1 MVDSVNRS
9 EAVVV
14 PTQTEELRGLE
25 QADRVSRGYDTSN
38 SVSARTGGGLVQL
51 PPGASDAPTIPEP
64 DSEITGEVGDLQK
77 QVAQQTAANLRGQ
90 IGGNFGE
97 GPASITNTYPE
108 LVTPAVGN
116 TVLEIDDKL
125 SKLSEASPE
134 TLSNINGAL
143 GRLHAE
149 NRQGTLTTD
158 KLDQIL
164 AEINANLEDNSV
176 KYSENKIEIASQDAQ
191 QRHASNIEHI
201 REHIDD
207 ANSASKANSDTIF
220 LKSLAFI
227 FPPVALWEWA
237 LEIDRDVNPGK
248 DNSNISIFSK
258 SEIDYMEKQERDSE
272 AQRNRQANSHVLFR
286 PPVQSSG
293 NSEQTDNH
301 QPDSDDNQQP
311 SEAIDEAGSSSS
323 SVGDAT
329 EGIQIASEGMDH
341 FERRKLLLQALQE
354 SAESEEAKN
363 KLQEAIN
370 ALESG
375 DPALAEEILG
385 GFTDSL
391 GLENS
396 LGDSVSTSTDDT
408 APPPLP
414 EEVPEIGENNQELT
428 PPSEE
433 VTPDAVQNE
442 QPESPPAAPDLTQF
456 VSNISNVPEEVLS
469 SQQDAASEQG
479 LIRRHNSV

>member
-9 EAVVV
+9 EGVVV
-14 PTQTEELRGLE
+14 PTQTEALKELD
-25 QADRVSRGYDTSN
+25 QADRVSRGYDTGN

-64 DSEITGEVGDLQK
+64 DSEVTGEVGDLKK

-90 IGGNFGE
+90 IGGTFGE
-97 GPASITNTYPE
+97 SPISITSTHPE

-116 TVLEIDDKL
+116 TVLEID
-125 SKLSEASPE
+125 SKLSRLSDASPE
-134 TLSNINGAL
+134 VLSDINSSL
-143 GRLHAE
+143 NQLHRE
-149 NRQGTLTTD
+149 HREGTLTSD
-158 KLDQIL
+158 KLDEIL
-164 AEINANLEDNSV
+164 AQISASLEDSSV

-201 REHIDD
+201 REHIEEAD
-207 ANSASKANSDTIF
+207 SAKADSGIIF
-220 LKSLAFI
+220 LKSLALV
-227 FPPVALWEWA
+227 FPPVLLWETA

-248 DNSNISIFSK
+248 DNSQISIFSK
-258 SEIDYMEKQERDSE
+258 NEIDYMEQQEKAAE
-272 AQRNRQANSHVLFR
+272 ARRNQQANSYVFV
-286 PPVQSSG
+286 PVQSTG
-293 NSEQTDNH
+293 NSEQTDNN
-301 QPDSDDNQQP
+301 QSEGDGNQQP
-311 SEAIDEAGSSSS
+311 TEAIDEAGPSSS

-329 EGIQIASEGMDH
+329 EGIQIANEGLDH

-375 DPALAEEILG
+375 DPSLAEEILG

-391 GLENS
+391 GLDNS

-408 APPPLP
+408 TPPPLP
-414 EEVPEIGENNQELT
+414 ENVPETNDDQAFT
-428 PPSEE
+428 PPSRED
-433 VTPDAVQNE
+433 TTDSVQNE
-442 QPESPPAAPDLTQF
+442 QPDSTPVAPNLTSF
-456 VSNISNVPEEVLS
+456 INDISSVPDEVLS

-479 LIRRHNSV
+479 LIQRHNSV